1 MNDSFHHQYNALIK
15 FIADIESTPN
25 LRMEVSR
32 CKSSCDIAA
41 IAGKRSIY
49 LSTRF
54 IRYMKKDLG
63 ACYWP
68 WSKKL
73 LSSV

>member
-1 MNDSFHHQYNALIK
+1 MQ
-15 FIADIESTPN
+15 FISEIESTPM
-25 LRMEVSR
+25 LRMEISR
-32 CKSSCDIAA
+32 CKSSSEVAA

-54 IRYMKKDLG
+54 IKYMKKDLG
-63 ACYWP
+63 ASYWP

-73 LSSV
+73 LSPL